1 MTADVLFPAEA
12 GITSDEVGRG
22 ELRELLFDHI
32 PAPDEAAR
40 QAMFDRTLSS
50 DGPANDDL
58 LPPDGLFDG
67 RSGADPDPEDD
78 VPDPADPHDHTQDW
92 AADDGHSW
100 DAGTDHGDAHV
111 DPGPDS
117 GDHHGDDGHPDG
129 PHDVFHDGSP
139 GSW

>member
-1 MTADVLFPAEA
+1 MT
-12 GITSDEVGRG
+12 DESGRD
-22 ELRELLFDHI
+22 ELRQLLFDHI

-50 DGPANDDL
+50 DGAANDDL

-67 RSGADPDPEDD
+67 RSGADPDPEYDG
-78 VPDPADPHDHTQDW
+78 PDHADPHDHSQDW

-100 DAGTDHGDAHV
+100 EAGADHGDHHV
-111 DPGPDS
+111 DQHIDPGSSPD
-117 GDHHGDDGHPDG
+117 HGHPDG
-129 PHDVFHDGSP
+129 FHDGTP